1 MGTAT
6 RTGIGAAQAR
16 GAPAAA
22 ASQEARGGWRR
33 RRHALAPYWFLLPYL
48 LVFAVFW
55 CWPIIDSALLS
66 LQNTRVNP
74 WAWNIAINWRR
85 LLIDRAFQEA
95 LKNTLTILVIQVPV
109 MLTLATL
116 LALALNSPL
125 LRLRPIYR
133 FAFFAPVVVSDVAYS
148 VVFRL
153 LFNGQFGAV
162 NHGLAALGLAPIDWL
177 HDPNAAMAT
186 IMVAV
191 TWRWTGYNAIILLA
205 GLQSIP
211 RDLYEAAAID
221 GASPADRF
229 FRITLPL
236 LKPILIF
243 CLVLSI
249 IGTMQLFTEPWLIT
263 ERGGPGGATE
273 TLGTYLYKQ
282 GFVSLNFGYAA
293 AIAYTIAAMAA
304 VMAALNLMLTRGR
317 KA

>member
-1 MGTAT
+1 
-6 RTGIGAAQAR
+6 
-16 GAPAAA
+16 
-22 ASQEARGGWRR
+22 
-33 RRHALAPYWFLLPYL
+33 
-48 LVFAVFW
+48 
-55 CWPIIDSALLS
+55 
-66 LQNTRVNP
+66 
-74 WAWNIAINWRR
+74 
-85 LLIDRAFQEA
+85 
-95 LKNTLTILVIQVPV
+95 
-109 MLTLATL
+109 
-116 LALALNSPL
+116 
-125 LRLRPIYR
+125 
-133 FAFFAPVVVSDVAYS
+133 
-148 VVFRL
+148 
-153 LFNGQFGAV
+153 
-162 NHGLAALGLAPIDWL
+162 
-177 HDPNAAMAT
+177 MAT

-211 RDLYEAAAID
+211 RDLYEAASID
-221 GASPADRF
+221 GASPVDRF

-236 LKPILIF
+236 LKPIVVF

-293 AIAYTIAAMAA
+293 AIAYTIAGMAA

>member
-6 RTGIGAAQAR
+6 RAGLQAPRTR

-22 ASQEARGGWRR
+22 PSEASLGWRR

-74 WAWNIAINWRR
+74 WAWNLAINWRR
-85 LLIDRAFQEA
+85 LLVDRAFQEA
-95 LKNTLTILVIQVPV
+95 LKNTLIILVIQVPV

-125 LRLRPIYR
+125 LKLRPIYR

-221 GASPADRF
+221 GATPLDRF

-236 LKPILIF
+236 LKPILVF
-243 CLVLSI
+243 CLVLSV
-249 IGTMQLFTEPWLIT
+249 IGTTQLFTEPWLIT
-263 ERGGPGGATE
+263 DRGGPGGGAE

-282 GFVSLNFGYAA
+282 GFVSMNFGHAA
-293 AIAYTIAAMAA
+293 AIAYTIAGMAA
-304 VMAALNLMLTRGR
+304 VLAALNLMLTRG
-317 KA
+317 KQA